1 LPGWIP
7 GLFWIGVRPDDD
19 ASGQSPSVV
28 RLDLGIAGTLVF
40 VSKLAAA
47 AIDPLMGVISD
58 RARFRRGRRPLTRRR
73 IEA

>member
-1 LPGWIP
+1 MAGAAALI
-7 GLFWIGVRPDDD
+7 
-19 ASGQSPSVV
+19 A
-28 RLDLGIAGTLVF
+28 RLDAGSILGRGIAGTPVF